1 MAPESTPS
9 PLPQDLASAHQL
21 ITTLHQE
28 LSKSRN
34 EIALLRH
41 KLDALCRKLF
51 GKKTEKVSPDQL
63 ALAFEQL
70 ANETAAPSE
79 PVETDSGESPT
90 KERRRKPTGR
100 RPIPANL
107 PRQIVVQDVTEG
119 QKRCACCGGAKVK
132 IGEDVS
138 EKIDYVPAS
147 VVVRQTVTPKY
158 ACPRCHD
165 GVTSAPAAPQAVERG
180 LAAEGLLA
188 YVTISKFQDHLPLFR
203 LERILLRHGI
213 DVSRSTL
220 CGWVAD
226 VAQALEPIYAHLR
239 KLIVTC
245 DYLQTDD
252 TPVTVLTE
260 SNGSFKGRLW
270 TYLDPLGKQVVF
282 EATRT
287 HERDGPVNFL
297 STFRGYLQADAYSG
311 YDAVYR
317 GGRIVEVGCW
327 AHARRRFVEALDT
340 DPHAATILVLVKQLF
355 RIDEETASLSPD
367 DRLRARREASLPVL
381 AEIDRIRA
389 ELARRTLPKSP
400 LGEALRYLDNQRQAL
415 GRYVD
420 DPRLKLDNNGAER
433 QLRAIAVGRKNWLF
447 AGSMNGAHRAAILYT
462 LVHCCQLAG
471 VDPFAYFRDVLLRVA
486 THPMSAI
493 DQLTPKG
500 WAQTIAPTLVAA

>member
-9 PLPQDLASAHQL
+9 PLPRDLASAHEL

-28 LSKSRN
+28 LSKSQH

-100 RPIPANL
+100 RPLPAHL
-107 PRQIVVQDVTEG
+107 RREIVVQDVSEED
-119 QKRCACCGGAKVK
+119 KRCASCDVPKER
-132 IGEDVS
+132 IGEDVN
-138 EKIDYVPAS
+138 EKLDYVPAS
-147 VVVRQTVTPKY
+147 IFVRRTVTPKY
-158 ACPRCHD
+158 ACPRCHS
-165 GVTSAPAAPQAVERG
+165 GVTSSPAAPQAVERG

-188 YVTISKFQDHLPLFR
+188 YVAVSKFQDHLPLFR
-203 LERILLRHGI
+203 LERILLRHGV

-220 CGWVAD
+220 CGWVGD
-226 VAQALEPIYAHLR
+226 IAQALDPIYVHLR
-239 KLIVTC
+239 RTIVTC

-260 SNGSFKGRLW
+260 HNGSFKGRLW

-297 STFRGYLQADAYSG
+297 SSFRGYLQADAYSG
-311 YDAVYR
+311 YDALYR
-317 GGRIVEVGCW
+317 GSRVVEVGCW
-327 AHARRRFVEALDT
+327 AHARRRFVEALDS

-355 RIDEETASLSPD
+355 RIDEETASLSPE
-367 DRLRARREASLPVL
+367 DRLRARRDASLPVL
-381 AEIDRIRA
+381 AELDRIRG

-415 GRYVD
+415 GRFLE

-433 QLRAIAVGRKNWLF
+433 QLRGIAVGRKNWMF

-462 LVHCCQLAG
+462 LIHSCQLAG
-471 VDPFAYFRDVLLRVA
+471 VDPFTYLRDVLVRVA

-493 DQLTPKG
+493 AQLTPKG
-500 WAQTIAPTLVAA
+500 WAQAIAPTLAAA